1 MNLRNTK
8 KVNEDYINPE
18 GGQVEAPGMALSKT
32 SLDAQVTAYLQR
44 YEEDSVGLVESMVHS
59 MFSRAALSEGF
70 SALFEQDEKAK
81 GDADA
86 DTSGEEFDKIV
97 SDIESGDEALGVL
110 PVKPEMNLETFAT
123 KVHGLINSI
132 ENKLE
137 FRNPVIN
144 MAVSYVQEQYGDEI
158 SNQLIEKFKELGY
171 KIKVDSSLAAKDSK
185 SKEKE

>member
-1 MNLRNTK
+1 MNLRNRK
-8 KVNEDYINPE
+8 RMNEDYINPDGAPPE
-18 GGQVEAPGMALSKT
+18 TPGMALSKT

-70 SALFEQDEKAK
+70 KALFEQEEKPKA
-81 GDADA
+81 DADA
-86 DTSGEEFDKIV
+86 DAAGEDFDKIV

-123 KVHGLINSI
+123 KVHGLITSI

-137 FRNPVIN
+137 FRNPVVN

-158 SNQLIEKFKELGY
+158 SNQLIEKFKEMGY
-171 KIKVDSSLAAKDSK
+171 KIKVDSSLAAKDTK
-185 SKEKE
+185 SKEAE